1 MTTYCDTHGHELDW
15 TMTECVRTCCD
26 WRRMT
31 PANAGDTNGRRRSD
45 AEIKATPDVTAR
57 LGIVVDY
64 SPKYFRPYNAG
75 RSTCRPDGRF
85 SGWYRQTGVADC
97 GHRFDNLG
105 EDGKASISSG
115 YAYGESG
122 RTFCYSCI
130 DRLERARALT
140 SDTIDAYLST
150 DSREITTR
158 TGGRL
163 GVVVDYW
170 VSSSGRHGSE
180 VWSVRARTEDGRTF
194 YGRNGGPGSAIRLRA
209 IKADRV
215 EAGA

>member
-1 MTTYCDTHGHELDW
+1 MMTAPDLPATDRKARL
-15 TMTECVRTCCD
+15 MTLQRVID
-26 WRRMT
+26 
-31 PANAGDTNGRRRSD
+31 GRRSTN

-85 SGWYRQTGVADC
+85 SGWYRQIGVADC
-97 GHRFDNLG
+97 GHAFDNLG

-140 SDTIDAYLST
+140 SDTIHAYLST
-150 DSREITTR
+150 DSREITTW

-163 GVVVDYW
+163 ALVLAAETNGPVGW
-170 VSSSGRHGSE
+170 HGSE

-209 IKADRV
+209 IKSDRV